1 MHDRARCCAT
11 WPVVATS
18 MSSVLRLLTVQGGH
32 NDNLSLLAAH
42 LAFRR
47 DLLPALFDSLGG
59 GNGSEGKQ
67 PGSALALGSSAPH
80 PTMAQVALLE
90 VLCAEAHEMAQL
102 EPAPCTAAG
111 QPPCSTAPGAAAQFL
126 VDLAQQLAANSKAAP
141 LSAGQQQ
148 ALQAC
153 LHLQRDLCARDD
165 SGAGLSGG
173 SSLVEELQA
182 AGFLPSTLAMLKAL
196 EPVQNPQRAAG
207 GAAAAAAAPSTA
219 GPDASG
225 SGIPIAQLAPQLAAR
240 AAAFPA
246 APPYP
251 GFRSDLL
258 SVVANAAHGRPTVQ
272 VCLVDVCWVIGRLSN
287 ALLFDESAGTGLMVP
302 RLGRHQRCGNKDCV
316 LGLHF
321 AFSTHPAYSC
331 VGGSARA
338 WWGGAGP
345 GAVPAGSPLAAGT
358 RVGAVG
364 RAQLVR
370 RKPRGASKWREPRAW
385 RCCVDAARMH
395 WQCSPQVA
403 ASEHLEDKGIAR
415 LPLLRSLV
423 ARPTDVPLTQEAIR
437 ELQLCTTVDNEEL
450 QRLGVKLDLDE
461 HTGKLRVTKRESNG
475 TAAAVTPSAAGI

>member
-1 MHDRARCCAT
+1 MTGTLLCHLACCGNKH
-11 WPVVATS
+11 
-18 MSSVLRLLTVQGGH
+18 VLRPLLTVQGEH

-47 DLLPALFDSLGG
+47 DQLPALFDSLGG
-59 GNGSEGKQ
+59 GNGSEGEQ

-90 VLCAEAHEMAQL
+90 ALCAEAHEMAQL

-126 VDLAQQLAANSKAAP
+126 ADLAQQLAASSKAAP

-165 SGAGLSGG
+165 SGAGLTGG
-173 SSLVEELQA
+173 SNLVEELQA

-207 GAAAAAAAPSTA
+207 AAAAAAPSTA
-219 GPDASG
+219 CHDASG

-258 SVVANAAHGRPTVQ
+258 SVVANAAHGRRSVQ
-272 VCLVDVCWVIGRLSN
+272 VCLVDACWVIGRLSK
-287 ALLFDESAGTGLMVP
+287 ALLFG
-302 RLGRHQRCGNKDCV
+302 
-316 LGLHF
+316 
-321 AFSTHPAYSC
+321 
-331 VGGSARA
+331 
-338 WWGGAGP
+338 
-345 GAVPAGSPLAAGT
+345 
-358 RVGAVG
+358 G
-364 RAQLVR
+364 RAGLGQ
-370 RKPRGASKWREPRAW
+370 A
-385 RCCVDAARMH
+385 
-395 WQCSPQVA
+395 
-403 ASEHLEDKGIAR
+403 GI
-415 LPLLRSLV
+415 
-423 ARPTDVPLTQEAIR
+423 
-437 ELQLCTTVDNEEL
+437 
-450 QRLGVKLDLDE
+450 
-461 HTGKLRVTKRESNG
+461 
-475 TAAAVTPSAAGI
+475 TAAAVEIACWGFILLHHSPGPLLRRRKCKSLVGWSWSWRSASWIATRRWHASGRCGPCATCAKETPQRK